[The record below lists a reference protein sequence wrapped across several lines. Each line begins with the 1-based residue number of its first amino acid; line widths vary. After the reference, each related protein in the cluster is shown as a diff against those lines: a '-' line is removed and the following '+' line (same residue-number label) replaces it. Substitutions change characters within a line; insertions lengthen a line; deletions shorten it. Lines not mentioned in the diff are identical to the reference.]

1 MKKRLVPLFAFT
13 LLGVLATSCGGKSYK
28 NTNQDGEFD
37 LKVALEDGELG
48 YCILVGEDGNPEAQD
63 RTKGCVEAMNE
74 IAQLGKFTAKEL
86 ERKTCI
92 DTNGNTWNDQTAK
105 ETVENWSKR
114 FGARLDFIISNND
127 GMAIAAAN
135 SQGLTKNLPIVGFDA
150 LSAACDMVK
159 SGKLAGS
166 VSQNGDDQ
174 ALATVTVLKNLLKG
188 ESTVID
194 DTYGGKAK
202 LNLTDL
208 SKHIVQTSLSAVTAQ
223 NADSLKPG
231 AYVKVDEDAAVK
243 GKKLLIAYYSQ
254 NDNFISETFMR
265 ALPHYAEAMGFEV
278 TQVSVNSAD
287 DAELLNQVKTKAT
300 EGNFDAF
307 AFNIIT
313 HANYEKYLEVSGNKP
328 TVFFNRQPKT
338 SDDKNVADLSKLA
351 NVYFVGSGSTGQG
364 TAQGQVIKDWYA
376 ASTK

>member
-1 MKKRLVPLFAFT
+1 MKKKLIPMFALTLFS
-13 LLGVLATSCGGKSYK
+13 VLTASCSGSNYK
-28 NTNQDGEFD
+28 NTNENGEFD
-37 LKVALEDGELG
+37 LSVALEDGELG
-48 YCILVGEDGNPEAQD
+48 YCILVGEDGNPEAKD
-63 RTKGCVEAMNE
+63 RTQGCIAAMNE
-74 IAQLGKFTAKEL
+74 IATQGGFTAKEL

-92 DTNGNTWNDQTAK
+92 DTNGNTWNDQAAK

-135 SQGLTKNLPIVGFDA
+135 SQGLTKKLPIVGFDA

-159 SGKLAGS
+159 AGTLAGS

-188 ESTVID
+188 EKTVID
-194 DTYGGKAK
+194 DTYGGRAT

-208 SKHIVQTSLSAVTAQ
+208 NKHIVQTSLSAVTAS

-231 AYVKVDEDAAVK
+231 SYVNISEDSAVK
-243 GKKLLIAYYSQ
+243 GKKLLVAYYSQ
-254 NDNFISETFMR
+254 NDNFISETFMK
-265 ALPHYAEAMGFEV
+265 ALPHYAKAMGFEV
-278 TQVSVNSAD
+278 TEVSVSSSD
-287 DAELLNQVKTKAT
+287 DAELLNQVKTKASET
-300 EGNFDAF
+300 TYDAF

-338 SDDKNVADLSKLA
+338 SDDKGVADLSNKE

-364 TAQGQVIKDWYA
+364 TAQGQVIKDWYEA
-376 ASTK
+376 NK